1 MLGRGDWEWRAKGN
15 SSLTCRVWILNKENV
30 FLVNVFY
37 IAFCDKKQF
46 SGGNLSEWG
55 GGVLTTMHVPEVRG
69 MWGTSLVS
77 EEALVGLSS
86 LIDWD
91 TSYMNKV
98 EAKKEKTVENCCLY
112 LTLLSFFFF

>member
-1 MLGRGDWEWRAKGN
+1 MAEEIGNGEQKETLALLVVFGFLTRKMCSLLMSSTLLFVTKNNFLGAIYQNG
-15 SSLTCRVWILNKENV
+15 
-30 FLVNVFY
+30 
-37 IAFCDKKQF
+37 
-46 SGGNLSEWG
+46 G